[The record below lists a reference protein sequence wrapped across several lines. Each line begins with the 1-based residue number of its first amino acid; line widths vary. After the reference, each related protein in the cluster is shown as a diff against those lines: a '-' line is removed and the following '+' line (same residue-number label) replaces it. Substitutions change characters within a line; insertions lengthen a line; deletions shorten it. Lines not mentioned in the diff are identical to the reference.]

1 MYEIAGIEMSI
12 ISSGYNCLHLYGGNT
27 KTVQKGGSSSWG
39 RQGKTKNTYG
49 YWKDIQNCLDDLNN
63 MTHAKLAELLN
74 LSEKQLTEWLLERGL
89 LLNMLLI

>member
-39 RQGKTKNTYG
+39 RQGKN
-49 YWKDIQNCLDDLNN
+49 
-63 MTHAKLAELLN
+63 
-74 LSEKQLTEWLLERGL
+74 
-89 LLNMLLI
+89 